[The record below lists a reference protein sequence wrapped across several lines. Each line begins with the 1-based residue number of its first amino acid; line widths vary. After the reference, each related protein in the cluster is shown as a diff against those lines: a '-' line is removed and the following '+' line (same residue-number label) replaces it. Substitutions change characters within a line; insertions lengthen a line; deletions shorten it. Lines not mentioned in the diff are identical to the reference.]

1 MGGIAVWKAT
11 SVSGET
17 CAFGVESLAR
27 IWAKNGGSVERLEF
41 WTPAKRPEAT
51 DKDMGCMGIELNHLL
66 ERWARWIV
74 DNKPK
79 YGGDHACAECYP
91 HSEVLKKGFVC
102 VYHEAKKYHERSNNA
117 VQTHSKQG

>member
-1 MGGIAVWKAT
+1 M
-11 SVSGET
+11 
-17 CAFGVESLAR
+17 
-27 IWAKNGGSVERLEF
+27 
-41 WTPAKRPEAT
+41 T
-51 DKDMGCMGIELNHLL
+51 DKDMGCMGVDLNHLL

-102 VYHEAKKYHERSNNA
+102 VYHEANKFRDRSNA
-117 VQTHSKQG
+117 QAQARAGRSDEGAKA

>member
-1 MGGIAVWKAT
+1 MSEIVVWKAI
-11 SVSGET
+11 SGSGET

-41 WTPAKRPEAT
+41 WTPAKRPAAT
-51 DKDMGCMGIELNHLL
+51 DKAMGGMGVELNHLL

-91 HSEVLKKGFVC
+91 HSKVLKEGFVC
-102 VYHEAKKYHERSNNA
+102 VYHEAKKFRDRSNACRNRRR
-117 VQTHSKQG
+117 TE